1 MCMYLMPEALCV
13 ISITKKDVRVQAN
26 GTKATPQDKYVKQVV
41 SMQAALGILAS
52 VYR

>member
-1 MCMYLMPEALCV
+1 MYLMPEEALCV

-26 GTKATPQDKYVKQVV
+26 GTKATPQAKYAKQIV
-41 SMQAALGILAS
+41 SMQTALGILAS